1 MHRSVCCEGE
11 KEVWV
16 SVNKKE
22 GAKASSQT
30 VEKGVL
36 TPWPP
41 LRGGS
46 ARRRWGRELYGC
58 PKYFGLW
65 QGSLPPPLRG
75 TAPPLAQA
83 PPPPYRGSLSRR
95 GRFFDTLRG
104 RESVLFFASLRLP
117 PRGCA
122 RRRVS
127 KRNRRRRLLA
137 RRLKLPPA
145 GGLMRAELANASR
158 EWVIAA
164 HSPLIRPRAGPRP
177 PSPAG
182 EGYLAY
188 SSSSSKISCATSP
201 RLMRVSMARFSIR
214 RWASVSV

>member
-1 MHRSVCCEGE
+1 MAR
-11 KEVWV
+11 
-16 SVNKKE
+16 
-22 GAKASSQT
+22 QT

-95 GRFFDTLRG
+95 GRFFATLSRRAFGEAARNGQDRSLQIYRKFAIFPLSFSTVRRAANG
-104 RESVLFFASLRLP
+104 RPLP
-117 PRGCA
+117 IYIGRTGA
-122 RRRVS
+122 
-127 KRNRRRRLLA
+127 
-137 RRLKLPPA
+137 A
-145 GGLMRAELANASR
+145 GWAY
-158 EWVIAA
+158 WV
-164 HSPLIRPRAGPRP
+164 
-177 PSPAG
+177 
-182 EGYLAY
+182 
-188 SSSSSKISCATSP
+188 SCADFCRAFLRYSLGLVP
-201 RLMRVSMARFSIR
+201 SILR
-214 RWASVSV
+214 KHLEK

>member
-1 MHRSVCCEGE
+1 MRGVFAIFTRWWDTMAGSALIGQWSEPLTASPAGE
-11 KEVWV
+11 
-16 SVNKKE
+16 
-22 GAKASSQT
+22 AQT

-95 GRFFDTLRG
+95 GRFFGTLGFSLG
-104 RESVLFFASLRLP
+104 RS
-117 PRGCA
+117 CQ
-122 RRRVS
+122 
-127 KRNRRRRLLA
+127 
-137 RRLKLPPA
+137 
-145 GGLMRAELANASR
+145 
-158 EWVIAA
+158 
-164 HSPLIRPRAGPRP
+164 RPRPLTD
-177 PSPAG
+177 
-182 EGYLAY
+182 EG
-188 SSSSSKISCATSP
+188 KP
-201 RLMRVSMARFSIR
+201 RLTAHLQFLQKIPIFLLTYG
-214 RWASVSV
+214 

>member
-1 MHRSVCCEGE
+1 MHRRVCCEGE

-104 RESVLFFASLRLP
+104 RESVLFFASLRH
-117 PRGCA
+117 PRGESCRPQA
-122 RRRVS
+122 ADEGRICHCTPLMGNCGTLAPHPASGGASATFPRGG
-127 KRNRRRRLLA
+127 RL
-137 RRLKLPPA
+137 P
-145 GGLMRAELANASR
+145 
-158 EWVIAA
+158 
-164 HSPLIRPRAGPRP
+164 
-177 PSPAG
+177 
-182 EGYLAY
+182 Y
-188 SSSSSKISCATSP
+188 SSSSCSKISCATSP